1 MMQEGTKGKSVNV
14 TIRCVLLFALIA
26 ALFSGPWLYD
36 SAGQL
41 AFGRNRDFMM
51 SLTHPL
57 KRVSEISRMEWMRRS
72 VEDSVGQWLNRQ
84 KKGK

>member
-1 MMQEGTKGKSVNV
+1 MQEETKGKSVEI
-14 TIRCVLLFALIA
+14 TIRSVLLFTVTA
-26 ALFSGPWLYD
+26 ALFSGPWLHD

-41 AFGRNRDFMM
+41 GFGRSRDFLL
-51 SLTHPL
+51 SLTYPL